1 MSEKAKFIPIANTYI
16 GQEEADA
23 VYNVV
28 KSGWI
33 SMGKKVQEF
42 EHHLCDYLGVNHAIA
57 FNNGTSSLHA
67 GLIALGVDE
76 GDEVL
81 LQLFHISA
89 PQMQFYTVGQSQCS
103 AKLTRKH
110 LI

>member
-81 LQLFHISA
+81 LPTLHISA
-89 PQMQFYTVGQSQCS
+89 PQNAVLYCGAKSYSV
-103 AKLTRKH
+103 KLTRKH